1 MQVFECPTN
10 PDSKHNFP
18 LVEWRRKKGRERKT
32 NSPYQGYCDSEEIRT
47 LASEENG
54 ALNHRLRP
62 LGHTT
67 HASYNKVENPVH
79 VHVSAAFAGA

>member
-1 MQVFECPTN
+1 MT
-10 PDSKHNFP
+10 
-18 LVEWRRKKGRERKT
+18 
-32 NSPYQGYCDSEEIRT
+32 YDSEEIRT

-67 HASYNKVENPVH
+67 DIHMTKFQNPNTILCL
-79 VHVSAAFAGA
+79 ACRI

>member
-1 MQVFECPTN
+1 MKIQNGSYGDQKITVGEN
-10 PDSKHNFP
+10 IS
-18 LVEWRRKKGRERKT
+18 
-32 NSPYQGYCDSEEIRT
+32 DSEEIRT

-67 HASYNKVENPVH
+67 C
-79 VHVSAAFAGA
+79 

>member
-1 MQVFECPTN
+1 MKVQNGSYADQKIIVN
-10 PDSKHNFP
+10 GIIS
-18 LVEWRRKKGRERKT
+18 
-32 NSPYQGYCDSEEIRT
+32 DSEEIRT

-67 HASYNKVENPVH
+67 CYSEHKFLMYTILVAIAYYI
-79 VHVSAAFAGA
+79 

>member
-1 MQVFECPTN
+1 MKLQN
-10 PDSKHNFP
+10 GSYDDQKI
-18 LVEWRRKKGRERKT
+18 LVNE
-32 NSPYQGYCDSEEIRT
+32 NIYDSEEIRT

-67 HASYNKVENPVH
+67 C
-79 VHVSAAFAGA
+79 

>member
-1 MQVFECPTN
+1 MKLQNGLKDDQKICVNEN
-10 PDSKHNFP
+10 IS
-18 LVEWRRKKGRERKT
+18 
-32 NSPYQGYCDSEEIRT
+32 DSEEIRT

-67 HASYNKVENPVH
+67 CYSKHKVLMYTILV
-79 VHVSAAFAGA
+79 AIAYI

>member
-1 MQVFECPTN
+1 MENGQ
-10 PDSKHNFP
+10 
-18 LVEWRRKKGRERKT
+18 
-32 NSPYQGYCDSEEIRT
+32 YDSEEIRT

-67 HASYNKVENPVH
+67 VNF
-79 VHVSAAFAGA
+79 VSCIYLQMQLQRWLK

>member
-1 MQVFECPTN
+1 MKVQNGSYADQKIIVN
-10 PDSKHNFP
+10 GIIS
-18 LVEWRRKKGRERKT
+18 
-32 NSPYQGYCDSEEIRT
+32 DSEEIRT

-67 HASYNKVENPVH
+67 C
-79 VHVSAAFAGA
+79 

>member
-1 MQVFECPTN
+1 MKLQN
-10 PDSKHNFP
+10 GSYDDQKI
-18 LVEWRRKKGRERKT
+18 LVNE
-32 NSPYQGYCDSEEIRT
+32 NICDSEEIRT

-67 HASYNKVENPVH
+67 STTTNMHNNIN
-79 VHVSAAFAGA
+79 